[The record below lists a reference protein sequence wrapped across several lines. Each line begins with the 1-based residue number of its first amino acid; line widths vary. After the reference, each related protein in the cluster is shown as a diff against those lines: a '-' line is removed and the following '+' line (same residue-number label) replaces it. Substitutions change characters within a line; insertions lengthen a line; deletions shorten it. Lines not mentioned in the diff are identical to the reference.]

1 MQEIF
6 FKKKLILI
14 IWQSP
19 TSKVRLSTFFQNHI
33 YPYLTLP
40 KDKKYIDRFYY
51 YKSGMRDS
59 NSRPLGPK
67 PSALAIWA
75 NSRILSPR
83 WEWWAWVDSN
93 HRPHPYQRCALTA
106 WATRPLSSWIIVVPR
121 GRIEL
126 PTQGFSGL
134 CSTTELPW
142 LIKERKTLYLFSRQ
156 LQEIFDFFVKILSK
170 KEKRPNQVSIQLFF
184 SHYLL

>member
-75 NSRILSPR
+75 NSRERMVGVGGLEPPTSPLSEVRSNRLSYTPILFSIIFSGAKR
-83 WEWWAWVDSN
+83 QNRTADTRLF
-93 HRPHPYQRCALTA
+93 RPLLYH
-106 WATRPLSSWIIVVPR
+106 WATLASPLYVYQSYFSSTCPYSSFYASVE
-121 GRIEL
+121 IE
-126 PTQGFSGL
+126 
-134 CSTTELPW
+134 
-142 LIKERKTLYLFSRQ
+142 
-156 LQEIFDFFVKILSK
+156 
-170 KEKRPNQVSIQLFF
+170 QVSL
-184 SHYLL
+184 

>member
-33 YPYLTLP
+33 HPYLTLP

-106 WATRPLSSWIIVVPR
+106 WATRPLSSWII
-121 GRIEL
+121 L
-126 PTQGFSGL
+126 YSGAKRQNRTADTRL
-134 CSTTELPW
+134 FRPLLYHW
-142 LIKERKTLYLFSRQ
+142 ATLAHKRAKNF
-156 LQEIFDFFVKILSK
+156 IFIF
-170 KEKRPNQVSIQLFF
+170 
-184 SHYLL
+184 

>member
-1 MQEIF
+1 
-6 FKKKLILI
+6 
-14 IWQSP
+14 
-19 TSKVRLSTFFQNHI
+19 
-33 YPYLTLP
+33 
-40 KDKKYIDRFYY
+40 
-51 YKSGMRDS
+51 MRDS

-75 NSRILSPR
+75 NSRNFTSFL
-83 WEWWAWVDSN
+83 EWWAWVDSN

-106 WATRPLSSWIIVVPR
+106 WATRPFYIIIYKVVPR

-142 LIKERKTLYLFSRQ
+142 LKKSKWVYMNLKTKCKRKIIFLKTSDKTKQKHTQKSDFSPFFHIFYRQKMTQLY
-156 LQEIFDFFVKILSK
+156 
-170 KEKRPNQVSIQLFF
+170 
-184 SHYLL
+184 